1 MAKLESFS
9 LNTFVKD
16 DSEFSYLKWLL
27 NNLNY
32 VKKLKIHLK
41 SDKLHERDK
50 VIWKSVIDANFIRQY
65 CLPDQ
70 IINLKQFHF
79 YIVSKYESIKKTT
92 EEIIHSFQIHPF
104 FLNYQWT
111 NVKCLFD
118 SMLSYQH
125 LSSSSCSIY
134 KREFFHDSM

>member
-1 MAKLESFS
+1 MNHIE
-9 LNTFVKD
+9 
-16 DSEFSYLKWLL
+16 
-27 NNLNY
+27 
-32 VKKLKIHLK
+32 
-41 SDKLHERDK
+41 KLHLHLQSPDSYETNEI
-50 VIWKSVIDANFIRQY
+50 IWNSIIDANFIYKY

-79 YIVSKYESIKKTT
+79 YIISKYESIKKTT
-92 EEIIHSFQIHPF
+92 EEIIHSFKIHPF